1 VGLQKARAKA
11 DISRKAGHI
20 RSSRSGAD
28 SGGAAHG
35 EHGMIDPAEIP
46 LLTKALGGLL
56 PRHAYH
62 FHGEPGVGKTVLGIQ
77 VAHAWLQAGRSVLY
91 VTADRP
97 PDLIEHAAALG
108 MPIGAHCRSGRLV
121 LCEYVSAAARQ
132 LASSGV
138 EALIERLAALRR
150 EAPVTAVVFDPLD
163 PLIPRRVPRG
173 QMRRA
178 ITTLVDALQRQG
190 WSAIVLSGDEM
201 LRRNPEVA
209 ETLLELCWAT
219 VALKQPAAPA
229 GPARLWRRSQS
240 VGSFALEI
248 EKSRQA
254 TPAGR
259 RIGFEIVRGAGLLP
273 SPEAPVEQTEGR
285 LEGAGRSMP
294 RVLLVSNEREVFLPL
309 AGLLRRT
316 VETEIVTDG
325 VEALARAVTWNPDVV
340 VAETNLPRLSGYAV
354 ARVLRQGRYVMPV
367 ILISRA
373 VRRHSERVRAYLNGA
388 TDFLFFPFDVSE
400 MLYKVRVAA
409 QMRLHTS
416 QAGLEE
422 HMLEVLLSKA
432 RSHIL
437 DTPTFLQAMGLSLQS
452 GVRFSS
458 PVSLVTFWL
467 EPNAQGDPAEQAWA
481 KFRAVLDQ
489 KARNGDLICFP
500 DGHRAAVLLCHETR
514 KGAVAFVRR
523 LRRHVLAARLFA
535 PEPLQAWRI
544 QTATQTLHVPEDE
557 DVDLATLFEMSFDE
571 PTLFYAPGLEDEDGG
586 AEVNLERRRWGT

>member
-1 VGLQKARAKA
+1 
-11 DISRKAGHI
+11 
-20 RSSRSGAD
+20 
-28 SGGAAHG
+28 
-35 EHGMIDPAEIP
+35 MIDPAEIP

-62 FHGEPGVGKTVLGIQ
+62 FHGEPAVGKTVLGIQ
-77 VAHAWLQAGRSVLY
+77 VAHAWLQSGRTVLY
-91 VTADRP
+91 LTADRA

-108 MPIGAHCRSGRLV
+108 MPIDAHCRSGRLV
-121 LCEYVSAAARQ
+121 LCEYTGSAARQ
-132 LASSGV
+132 LASAGV
-138 EALIERLAALRR
+138 EALVERLDGLHR

-163 PLIPRRVPRG
+163 PLIPRRMPRG
-173 QMRRA
+173 HLRRA
-178 ITTLVDALQRQG
+178 ITTLIDTLQRRG

-219 VALKQPAAPA
+219 AALKQPVVAA

-240 VGSFALEI
+240 AGSFAMEI

-259 RIGFEIVRGAGLLP
+259 RIGFEVVRGAGLLP
-273 SPEAPVEQTEGR
+273 SPDPAIEESRGPVPA
-285 LEGAGRSMP
+285 AGRSMP
-294 RVLLVSNEREVFLPL
+294 RVLLASSEREVFLPL
-309 AGLLRRT
+309 TGLLRRT

-367 ILISRA
+367 ILISPA

-409 QMRLHTS
+409 QMRLHTF

-432 RSHIL
+432 HSHIL
-437 DTPTFLQAMGLSLQS
+437 DAPTFLQAMGLCLQS

-467 EPNAQGDPAEQAWA
+467 EATPREERPGHAWGR
-481 KFRAVLDQ
+481 FCDVLDL

-500 DGHRAAVLLCHETR
+500 DERRAAVLLCHETR
-514 KGAVAFVRR
+514 KGAAAFVRR
-523 LRRHVLAARLFA
+523 LRRHVLSTGVFA
-535 PEPLQAWRI
+535 HEPPGEWRI
-544 QTATQTLHVPEDE
+544 QTATQTLHVPEEE
-557 DVDLATLFEMSFDE
+557 DVDLARLFEASFVE
-571 PTLFYAPGLEDEDGG
+571 PTLFFAPGLEDEDGG
-586 AEVNLERRRWGT
+586 VEVQLERRRWGT